1 MTVTSSPASPLAE
14 AIATAGPTPAMRT
27 WRAFY
32 RNPVAMAALVVL
44 AALVAIGVFAPLI
57 ARYPTGS
64 GTHILAPPSAAHLF
78 GTDNLGLD
86 IFGEVVWGARNSL
99 LVAAAAGALAVAIGV
114 AVAVAGAFFR
124 RVDTLTGML
133 VDLCLSLPVLPLMI
147 LVAALVG
154 PSLETTVLVVA
165 FFSWPEVSRVVRSQA
180 LAVIKLPYIDAARVT
195 GNSNLRI
202 IRKHVIPAVAPVI
215 VVSVVLT
222 ASRAV
227 LTAASLAFLGLGDP
241 NSWSWGL
248 VLYNAEQAGALQSA
262 WWTALFPS
270 LAILLLVMSAT
281 LISMAYN
288 DARDPRSRKE

>member
-1 MTVTSSPASPLAE
+1 MTATESPAGPLAE
-14 AIATAGPTPAMRT
+14 TISLAGPTPAMRT

-32 RNPVAMAALVVL
+32 RNPVAMAALAVM
-44 AALVAIGVFAPLI
+44 AALIVIGIFAPLI
-57 ARYPTGS
+57 APYPTGS
-64 GTHILAPPSAAHLF
+64 GMHILAPPSAAHPF

-86 IFGEVVWGARNSL
+86 IFGEVVWGTRDSL
-99 LVAAAAGALAVAIGV
+99 IVAAAAGALAVAIGV
-114 AVAVAGAFFR
+114 VVAVAGAYFR
-124 RVDTLTGML
+124 RVDTFTGML
-133 VDLCLSLPVLPLMI
+133 VDICLSLPVLPLMI

-154 PSLETTVLVVA
+154 PSLQTTVLVIA

-180 LAVIKLPYIDAARVT
+180 LAVIRLPYVDAARVT

-202 IRKHVIPAVAPVI
+202 IRKHVIPAIAPVI

-241 NSWSWGL
+241 SSWSWGL
-248 VLYNAEQAGALQSA
+248 ILYNAEQAGALQSA

-270 LAILLLVMSAT
+270 LAILLLVMSAS
-281 LISMAYN
+281 LISIAYN

>member
-1 MTVTSSPASPLAE
+1 MTATASPADPLADT
-14 AIATAGPTPAMRT
+14 AFSAGPTPAMRT

-32 RNPVAMAALVVL
+32 RNPIAVVAL
-44 AALVAIGVFAPLI
+44 AVMVAFIVIAVFAPLI
-57 ARYPTGS
+57 APYPNGS
-64 GTHILAPPSAAHLF
+64 GTSILAGPSAAHLF

-86 IFGEVVWGARNSL
+86 IFGEVVWGTRDSL
-99 LVAAAAGALAVAIGV
+99 IVGAAASVLAVAIGV
-114 AVAVAGAFFR
+114 LIAVAGAYFP

-133 VDLCLSLPVLPLMI
+133 VDICLSLPVLPLMI
-147 LVAALVG
+147 LVAALAG
-154 PSLETTVLVVA
+154 PSLQTTVLVIA

-195 GNSNLRI
+195 GNSNLRV
-202 IRKHVIPAVAPVI
+202 IRKHVIPAIAPVI

-241 NSWSWGL
+241 STWSWGL
-248 VLYNAEQAGALQSA
+248 ILYNAEQAGALQSA

-281 LISMAYN
+281 LISIAYN
-288 DARDPRSRKE
+288 DARDPQFRKE

>member
-1 MTVTSSPASPLAE
+1 MTAIINPADPVAETVATGGMSP
-14 AIATAGPTPAMRT
+14 GMRT
-27 WRAFY
+27 WRAFC
-32 RNPVAMAALVVL
+32 RNPVAIVAMVIMAAFIV
-44 AALVAIGVFAPLI
+44 IGIFAPLLT
-57 ARYPTGS
+57 ADPTGS
-64 GTHILAPPSAAHLF
+64 GTAILAAPSAKHVF

-86 IFGEVVWGARNSL
+86 IFDEVIWGTRDSL
-99 LVAAAAGALAVAIGV
+99 IVGAAASALAVAIGV
-114 AVAVAGAFFR
+114 VIAVIGAYFP
-124 RVDTLTGML
+124 RVDTATGML
-133 VDLCLSLPVLPLMI
+133 VDVCLSLPVLPLMI

-154 PSLETTVLVVA
+154 PSLQTTVLVIA

-180 LAVIKLPYIDAARVT
+180 LAVVRLPYIDAARVT
-195 GNSNLRI
+195 GNSNARI

-241 NSWSWGL
+241 SSWSWGL
-248 VLYNAEQAGALQSA
+248 ILYNAEQAGALQSA

-270 LAILLLVMSAT
+270 LAILLLVMAAT

-288 DARDPRSRKE
+288 DARDPHSRKE

>member
-1 MTVTSSPASPLAE
+1 MTAIINPADPVAETVTAAGLSP
-14 AIATAGPTPAMRT
+14 GRRT
-27 WRAFY
+27 WHAFY
-32 RNPVAMAALVVL
+32 RNPVAIVAMVVMAAFI
-44 AALVAIGVFAPLI
+44 AIGIFAPMI
-57 ARYPTGS
+57 CSYPTGS
-64 GTHILAPPSAAHLF
+64 GTSILAAPSAAHLF

-86 IFGEVVWGARNSL
+86 IFDEVIWGTRDSL
-99 LVAAAAGALAVAIGV
+99 IVGAAASALAVVIGV
-114 AVAVAGAFFR
+114 AIAVIGAYFP
-124 RVDTLTGML
+124 RVDTFTGML
-133 VDLCLSLPVLPLMI
+133 VDICLSLPVLPLMI

-154 PSLETTVLVVA
+154 PSLQTTVLVIA

-180 LAVIKLPYIDAARVT
+180 LAVVRLPYIDAARVT

-202 IRKHVIPAVAPVI
+202 IRKHVVPAVAPVI

-241 NSWSWGL
+241 SSWSWGL
-248 VLYNAEQAGALQSA
+248 ILYNAEQAGALQSA

-281 LISMAYN
+281 LISIAYN
-288 DARDPRSRKE
+288 DARDPHSRKE

>member
-1 MTVTSSPASPLAE
+1 MTAIINPADPVAETVTGAGLSP
-14 AIATAGPTPAMRT
+14 GMRT
-27 WRAFY
+27 WHAFY
-32 RNPVAMAALVVL
+32 RNPVAILAMVVMAAFIV
-44 AALVAIGVFAPLI
+44 IGIFAPI
-57 ARYPTGS
+57 ICSYPTGS
-64 GTHILAPPSAAHLF
+64 GTSILAAPSAVHLF

-86 IFGEVVWGARNSL
+86 IFDEVIWGTRDSL
-99 LVAAAAGALAVAIGV
+99 IVGAAASALAVVIGV
-114 AVAVAGAFFR
+114 AIAVIGAYFP
-124 RVDTLTGML
+124 RVDTFTGML
-133 VDLCLSLPVLPLMI
+133 VDICLSLPVLPLMI

-154 PSLETTVLVVA
+154 PSLQTTVLVIA

-180 LAVIKLPYIDAARVT
+180 LAVVRLPYIDAARVT

-241 NSWSWGL
+241 SSWSWGL
-248 VLYNAEQAGALQSA
+248 ILYNAEQAGALQSA

-281 LISMAYN
+281 LISIAYN
-288 DARDPRSRKE
+288 DARDPHSRKE

>member
-1 MTVTSSPASPLAE
+1 MTAIINPADPVAETVTAAGLSP
-14 AIATAGPTPAMRT
+14 GMRT

-32 RNPVAMAALVVL
+32 RNPVAVVALVVM
-44 AALVAIGVFAPLI
+44 AAFIAIGIFAPMI
-57 ARYPTGS
+57 CAYPTGS
-64 GTHILAPPSAAHLF
+64 GTSILAAPSAAHLF
-78 GTDNLGLD
+78 GTDNLGLN
-86 IFGEVVWGARNSL
+86 IFNEVIWGTRDSL
-99 LVAAAAGALAVAIGV
+99 IVGAAASALAVVIGV
-114 AVAVAGAFFR
+114 AIAVIGAYFP
-124 RVDTLTGML
+124 RVDTFTGML
-133 VDLCLSLPVLPLMI
+133 VDICLSLPVLPLMI
-147 LVAALVG
+147 LVAALAG
-154 PSLETTVLVVA
+154 PSLQTTVLVIA

-180 LAVIKLPYIDAARVT
+180 LAVVRLPYIDAARVT

-241 NSWSWGL
+241 STWSWGL
-248 VLYNAEQAGALQSA
+248 ILYNAEQAGALQSA

-281 LISMAYN
+281 LISIAYN
-288 DARDPRSRKE
+288 DARDPHSRKE

>member
-1 MTVTSSPASPLAE
+1 MTAIINPADPVAETVTAAGESP
-14 AIATAGPTPAMRT
+14 GMRT

-32 RNPVAMAALVVL
+32 RNPVAIVAMVVMAAFI
-44 AALVAIGVFAPLI
+44 AIGIFAPI
-57 ARYPTGS
+57 ICSYPTGS
-64 GTHILAPPSAAHLF
+64 GTSILAAPSAAHLF
-78 GTDNLGLD
+78 GTDNLGLN
-86 IFGEVVWGARNSL
+86 IFNEVIWGTRDSL
-99 LVAAAAGALAVAIGV
+99 IVGAAASALAVVIGV
-114 AVAVAGAFFR
+114 AIAVIGAYFP
-124 RVDTLTGML
+124 RVDTFTGML
-133 VDLCLSLPVLPLMI
+133 VDICLSLPVLPLMI

-154 PSLETTVLVVA
+154 PSLQTTVLVIA

-180 LAVIKLPYIDAARVT
+180 LAVVRLPYIDAARVT

-241 NSWSWGL
+241 SSWSWGL
-248 VLYNAEQAGALQSA
+248 ILYNAEQAGALQSA

-281 LISMAYN
+281 LISIAYN
-288 DARDPRSRKE
+288 DARDPHSRKE